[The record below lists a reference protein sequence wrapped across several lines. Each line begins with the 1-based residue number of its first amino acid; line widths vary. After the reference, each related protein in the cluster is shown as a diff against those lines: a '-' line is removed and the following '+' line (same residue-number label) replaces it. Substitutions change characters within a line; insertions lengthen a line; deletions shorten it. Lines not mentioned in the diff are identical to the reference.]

1 MKEDELTIL
10 ELLIR
15 HELAI
20 KQLYEIYAT
29 TFTDCQAF
37 WQRLAEDEQK
47 HADVL
52 GTLRAESNIDKLLIH
67 EGKIKPQAIKLS
79 INYIEG
85 QTERAQKDNITM
97 LQALSIAK
105 DLESA
110 LLEKQ
115 FSRLDDFT
123 SKEMKVILMNLAVE
137 TERHRD
143 AIVKALN
150 AEKRQLQ

>member
-29 TFTDCQAF
+29 TFTDWQTL
-37 WQRLAEDEQK
+37 WQRLAEDEQR

-52 GTLRAESNIDKLLIH
+52 GMLRTESNIDNLLIH

-79 INYIEG
+79 ISYVEG
-85 QTERAQKDNITM
+85 QAERAQKDNINM

-115 FSRLDDFT
+115 FSRLSDFT
-123 SKEMKVILMNLAVE
+123 SKDVKIILMNLAAE
-137 TERHRD
+137 TGRHRD
-143 AIVKALN
+143 AIVEALN
-150 AEKRQLQ
+150 AQKRQTQ

>member
-1 MKEDELTIL
+1 MKDDSTIL
-10 ELLIR
+10 ELLIK

-20 KQLYEIYAT
+20 KQLYETYAP
-29 TFTDCQAF
+29 TFTDWQAF
-37 WQRLAEDEQK
+37 WQCLAEDEQK

-52 GTLRAESNIDKLLIH
+52 GMLRAESNIDKLLIH
-67 EGKIKPQAIKLS
+67 EGKIRPQAIKLA
-79 INYIEG
+79 INYVEG
-85 QTERAQKDNITM
+85 QRERAQKYNITM

-115 FSRLDDFT
+115 FSRLSDFT
-123 SKEMKVILMNLAVE
+123 SKDMKVILMNLAVE

-143 AIVKALN
+143 AIVEALN
-150 AEKRQLQ
+150 AEKRQAQ

>member
-1 MKEDELTIL
+1 MKEDELGIL

-20 KQLYEIYAT
+20 KLLYETYAT
-29 TFTDCQAF
+29 TFTDWQTF
-37 WQRLAEDEQK
+37 WQRLAEDERK
-47 HADVL
+47 HADAL
-52 GTLRAESNIDKLLIH
+52 GMLRTESNIDKLLIH
-67 EGKIKPQAIKLS
+67 EGKIKPQAIKLA

-85 QTERAQKDNITM
+85 QTERARKDNITM

-115 FSRLDDFT
+115 FSRLSDFT
-123 SKEMKVILMNLAVE
+123 SKDMKVIVMNLADE

-143 AIVKALN
+143 AIVEALN
-150 AEKRQLQ
+150 AEKRQVQ